1 MDGGF
6 EFLHYDFFKP
16 IVTISGLTAFGGV
29 GYLLEKY
36 SNIESWQILILSILI
51 GIAIGILMVFV
62 YIKPMK
68 KSENS
73 ISYSVGSLPGSIGE
87 VSITIPSK
95 GSGEVI
101 IKVGAGL
108 TNHIAESIDNVEI
121 KNGEKIVVV
130 DVKDK
135 ILFVSK
141 LNL

>member
-1 MDGGF
+1 
-6 EFLHYDFFKP
+6 
-16 IVTISGLTAFGGV
+16 
-29 GYLLEKY
+29 
-36 SNIESWQILILSILI
+36 
-51 GIAIGILMVFV
+51 MVFV